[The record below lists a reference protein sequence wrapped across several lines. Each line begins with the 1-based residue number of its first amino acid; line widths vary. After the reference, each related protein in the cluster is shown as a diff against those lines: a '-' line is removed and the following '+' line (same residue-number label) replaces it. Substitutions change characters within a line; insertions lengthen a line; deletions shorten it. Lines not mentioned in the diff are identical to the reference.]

1 MSLTFELGKNS
12 FRTLVP
18 EHYSEIRGLGLMECF
33 SETGQKFVIFLEYK
47 NLFFILCYF
56 LFPNDYNHKAS
67 TSYFW
72 GVWMK
77 NSKELMF
84 RKVIKFQ
91 NFYYRFH
98 KWELLEFSQ
107 LNSKVNT
114 YTNSNFGR
122 PIWRQ
127 ITNLMACSRATCG
140 MYSLNYVNNLQT
152 NQANVSTNRIG
163 TGLYA

>member
-1 MSLTFELGKNS
+1 MLQRNRSKVCHIFGIQKPFFHFFYSLMIITIKHQP
-12 FRTLVP
+12 LVD
-18 EHYSEIRGLGLMECF
+18 SEEC
-33 SETGQKFVIFLEYK
+33 Y
-47 NLFFILCYF
+47 
-56 LFPNDYNHKAS
+56 
-67 TSYFW
+67 
-72 GVWMK
+72 K

-127 ITNLMACSRATCG
+127 ITNLIACSRATCG

>member
-1 MSLTFELGKNS
+1 MLQRNRSKVCHIFGIQKPFFS
-12 FRTLVP
+12 FCA
-18 EHYSEIRGLGLMECF
+18 I
-33 SETGQKFVIFLEYK
+33 
-47 NLFFILCYF
+47 F

-91 NFYYRFH
+91 NFYYIFH

-107 LNSKVNT
+107 LNSKVNA

-127 ITNLMACSRATCG
+127 ITNLIACSRATCS
-140 MYSLNYVNNLQT
+140 MYSLNYVNNLQA

-163 TGLYA
+163 TVLYA